1 MPTVFNAVDELS
13 RDKETLVQVN
23 DILVKPGFHFHSFAK
38 VVRVSDK
45 SVSLVSLEVETEKS
59 IVNDLI
65 CTLIVKPGNPIGE
78 PFTKKNL
85 DEYDL
90 YDPSRVYYDV
100 MY

>member
-1 MPTVFNAVDELS
+1 MIDLKNL
-13 RDKETLVQVN
+13 KEN
-23 DILVKPGFHFHSFAK
+23 DILVKPGFNFHSFAK

-45 SVSLVSLEVETEKS
+45 SVSLVNLDSGSEKL
-59 IVNDLI
+59 IENDLI
-65 CTLIVKPGNPIGE
+65 CALKVKPGNSIGE

-90 YDPSRVYYDV
+90 YEPSKVYYDV

>member
-1 MPTVFNAVDELS
+1 MNLEDLKDLKVD
-13 RDKETLVQVN
+13 
-23 DILVKPGFHFHSFAK
+23 DILVKSGLHFHSFAK

-45 SVSLVSLEVETEKS
+45 SVSLVNLDSDTEKS

-85 DEYDL
+85 DEYEV

>member
-1 MPTVFNAVDELS
+1 MNIEDL
-13 RDKETLVQVN
+13 KED
-23 DILVKPGFHFHSFAK
+23 DILVKPGFYFNSFAK

-45 SVSLVSLEVETEKS
+45 SISLVSLEADSEKL
-59 IVNDLI
+59 IENDLI
-65 CTLIVKPGNPIGE
+65 CTLKVKPGNPIGE

>member
-1 MPTVFNAVDELS
+1 MPAVFNDVDELT
-13 RDKETLVQVN
+13 RVVRVD

-45 SVSLVSLEVETEKS
+45 SVSLVSLEVETEKL
-59 IVNDLI
+59 IENDLI
-65 CTLIVKPGNPIGE
+65 YTLIVKPGNPIGE

-85 DEYDL
+85 DEYGL
-90 YDPSRVYYDV
+90 YDSSKVYYDV

>member
-1 MPTVFNAVDELS
+1 MIDLKEL
-13 RDKETLVQVN
+13 KEN
-23 DILVKPGFHFHSFAK
+23 DILVKSGLHFHHFAK

-45 SVSLVSLEVETEKS
+45 SVSLVNLDSDTEKS

>member
-1 MPTVFNAVDELS
+1 MNLEDI
-13 RDKETLVQVN
+13 KEN
-23 DILVKPGFHFHSFAK
+23 DILVKSGLHFYHFAK

-45 SVSLVSLEVETEKS
+45 SVSLVNLDSDTEKS

-85 DEYDL
+85 DEYEL
-90 YDPSRVYYDV
+90 YDPSRVYYDI

>member
-1 MPTVFNAVDELS
+1 MNLEDL
-13 RDKETLVQVN
+13 KEN
-23 DILVKPGFHFHSFAK
+23 DILVKSGFHFYHFVK

-45 SVSLVSLEVETEKS
+45 SVSLVNLDSDTEKS

-90 YDPSRVYYDV
+90 YEPSRVYYDV

>member
-1 MPTVFNAVDELS
+1 MNLEDI
-13 RDKETLVQVN
+13 KEN
-23 DILVKPGFHFHSFAK
+23 DILVKSGFHFYHFAK

-45 SVSLVSLEVETEKS
+45 SVSLVNLDSDTEKS

>member
-1 MPTVFNAVDELS
+1 MIDLK
-13 RDKETLVQVN
+13 DLKED
-23 DILVKPGFHFHSFAK
+23 DILVKPGLHYHHFAK

-45 SVSLVSLEVETEKS
+45 SVSLVNLDSDSKKS

-85 DEYDL
+85 EEYDL

>member
-1 MPTVFNAVDELS
+1 MPAVDELI
-13 RDKETLVQVN
+13 RVVQVD

-45 SVSLVSLEVETEKS
+45 SVSLVSLDSDTEKS

-90 YDPSRVYYDV
+90 YDPNRVYFDV

>member
-1 MPTVFNAVDELS
+1 MNLNPEDI
-13 RDKETLVQVN
+13 KEN
-23 DILVKPGFHFHSFAK
+23 DILVKPGFHFHSFVK
-38 VVRVSDK
+38 VVKVSDK
-45 SVSLVSLEVETEKS
+45 SVSLVNLDSDTGKS

-65 CTLIVKPGNPIGE
+65 CTLKVKPGNPIGE

-85 DEYDL
+85 DEYEV

>member
-1 MPTVFNAVDELS
+1 MNLEDLKTLKVD
-13 RDKETLVQVN
+13 
-23 DILVKPGFHFHSFAK
+23 DILVKSGLHFYHFAK

-45 SVSLVSLEVETEKS
+45 SVSLVSLEADSEKL
-59 IVNDLI
+59 IENHLI
-65 CTLIVKPGNPIGE
+65 CTLKVTPGKPIGE
-78 PFTKKNL
+78 SFTKKNL

>member
-1 MPTVFNAVDELS
+1 MPAVFNAVDELT

-23 DILVKPGFHFHSFAK
+23 DIL
-38 VVRVSDK
+38 
-45 SVSLVSLEVETEKS
+45 
-59 IVNDLI
+59 
-65 CTLIVKPGNPIGE
+65 VKPGNPIGE

-90 YDPSRVYYDV
+90 YDPSKVYYDV